1 MPLECI
7 WLLKTIKRKVN
18 LVVTSSKLVIRIDK
32 YFIGCTYMW
41 CNMNSNN
48 KNIKDVSLQLD
59 TICDNFSLEELSE
72 IYKMK
77 QILSKYNFPQVPS
90 SDGYYH
96 IYVKDSSKR
105 TGRKA
110 VKDKTLD
117 GLKAKVLAYEHE
129 TMAQAKKTFKKVY
142 ELSQERKLS
151 LVKSAEKRIS
161 MENTI
166 TRTNSDYKRFFDGTS
181 FEKKNISDITL
192 KDIENVIEYNLTRYD
207 LHKKALDNMRAI
219 LNSVFK
225 YALHEYWVNENPCT
239 RIDFRIYGNML
250 VESTNVKYRVHSDSE
265 LNAILDE
272 LHMKQLKN
280 PKLSSA
286 WALELQILMGARR
299 GELPPLRWSDITQL
313 GIEIT
318 QEQLTYGNEFVIVS
332 HTKTNR
338 DRQFPLTKDIE
349 NFLMRLKSMHEK
361 FYPNSMYL
369 FPANTQ
375 NGVITNRA
383 VYSVYRKICQKLNI
397 EIQENVI
404 RGPHSFRRNA
414 ITSVVNSSNGNM
426 ELASSLFG
434 NSPKVAKSNYFT
446 GIDMNNAIEVL
457 NHRTLIA
464 TGNH

>member
-1 MPLECI
+1 M
-7 WLLKTIKRKVN
+7 KTNKEN
-18 LVVTSSKLVIRIDK
+18 L
-32 YFIGCTYMW
+32 
-41 CNMNSNN
+41 
-48 KNIKDVSLQLD
+48 SLQLD

-77 QILSKYNFPQVPS
+77 ENKELLSKYTFPQTPS

-96 IYVKDSSKR
+96 IYVKDRSRKN
-105 TGRKA
+105 GRKA

-117 GLKAKVLAYEHE
+117 GLKAKILDYEHE
-129 TMAQAKKTFKKVY
+129 TMAQAKKTFKKIY

-219 LNSVFK
+219 LKTVFK
-225 YALHEYWVNENPCT
+225 YALHEYWVDENPCS

-299 GELPPLRWSDITQL
+299 GELPPLRWSDITTQ

-338 DRQFPLTKDIE
+338 DRLFPLTKDIE

-397 EIQENVI
+397 AIQEDVI

-414 ITSVVNSSNGNM
+414 ITSVVNSPNGNM

-457 NHRTLIA
+457 NYRTLIA

>member
-1 MPLECI
+1 M
-7 WLLKTIKRKVN
+7 KTN
-18 LVVTSSKLVIRIDK
+18 KLNKIE
-32 YFIGCTYMW
+32 
-41 CNMNSNN
+41 NSEYL
-48 KNIKDVSLQLD
+48 SLQID

-77 QILSKYNFPQVPS
+77 QILIKYTFPQTPS

-96 IYVKDSSKR
+96 IYVKDTSKK

-219 LNSVFK
+219 LNTVFK
-225 YALHEYWVNENPCT
+225 YALHEYWVNENPCS

-299 GELPPLRWSDITQL
+299 GELPPLRWSDITTQ

-318 QEQLTYGNEFVIVS
+318 QEQLTHGNEFVIVS

-338 DRQFPLTKDIE
+338 DRLFPLTKDIE

-383 VYSVYRKICQKLNI
+383 VYYVYRKICKKLNI
-397 EIQENVI
+397 EVQEDVI

-414 ITSVVNSSNGNM
+414 ITSVVNATNGNIT
-426 ELASSLFG
+426 LASSLFG
-434 NSPKVAKSNYFT
+434 NSPKVAKKNYYT
-446 GIDMNNAIEVL
+446 GINISKATEIL
-457 NHRTLIA
+457 NSRNLVTN
-464 TGNH
+464 GNQK

>member
-1 MPLECI
+1 
-7 WLLKTIKRKVN
+7 
-18 LVVTSSKLVIRIDK
+18 
-32 YFIGCTYMW
+32 
-41 CNMNSNN
+41 
-48 KNIKDVSLQLD
+48 
-59 TICDNFSLEELSE
+59 
-72 IYKMK
+72 
-77 QILSKYNFPQVPS
+77 
-90 SDGYYH
+90 
-96 IYVKDSSKR
+96 
-105 TGRKA
+105 
-110 VKDKTLD
+110 
-117 GLKAKVLAYEHE
+117 
-129 TMAQAKKTFKKVY
+129 
-142 ELSQERKLS
+142 
-151 LVKSAEKRIS
+151 
-161 MENTI
+161 
-166 TRTNSDYKRFFDGTS
+166 
-181 FEKKNISDITL
+181 
-192 KDIENVIEYNLTRYD
+192 
-207 LHKKALDNMRAI
+207 
-219 LNSVFK
+219 
-225 YALHEYWVNENPCT
+225 
-239 RIDFRIYGNML
+239 ML

-338 DRQFPLTKDIE
+338 DRLFPLTQDIE

-361 FYPNSMYL
+361 YYPNSMYL

-397 EIQENVI
+397 AIQEDVI

-414 ITSVVNSSNGNM
+414 ITSVVNSPNGNM

>member
-1 MPLECI
+1 M
-7 WLLKTIKRKVN
+7 KTN
-18 LVVTSSKLVIRIDK
+18 KLNKIE
-32 YFIGCTYMW
+32 
-41 CNMNSNN
+41 NSGYL
-48 KNIKDVSLQLD
+48 SLQID

-72 IYKMK
+72 FYKMK

-96 IYVKDSSKR
+96 IYVKDTSKK

-219 LNSVFK
+219 LNTVFK
-225 YALHEYWVNENPCT
+225 YALHEYWVDENPCS

-318 QEQLTYGNEFVIVS
+318 KEQLTYGNEFVIVS

-338 DRQFPLTKDIE
+338 DRLFPLTQDIE

-361 FYPNSMYL
+361 YYPNSMYL

-397 EIQENVI
+397 AIQEDVI

-414 ITSVVNSSNGNM
+414 ITSVVNSPNGNM

-457 NHRTLIA
+457 NYRTLIA

>member
-1 MPLECI
+1 M
-7 WLLKTIKRKVN
+7 KTN
-18 LVVTSSKLVIRIDK
+18 KLNKIE
-32 YFIGCTYMW
+32 
-41 CNMNSNN
+41 NSGYL
-48 KNIKDVSLQLD
+48 SLQID

-72 IYKMK
+72 FYKMK

-96 IYVKDSSKR
+96 IYVKDTSKK

-219 LNSVFK
+219 LNTVFK
-225 YALHEYWVNENPCT
+225 YALHEYWVDENPCS

-338 DRQFPLTKDIE
+338 DR
-349 NFLMRLKSMHEK
+349 
-361 FYPNSMYL
+361 L
-369 FPANTQ
+369 FPINS
-375 NGVITNRA
+375 G
-383 VYSVYRKICQKLNI
+383 YRKFSYALKIY
-397 EIQENVI
+397 
-404 RGPHSFRRNA
+404 A
-414 ITSVVNSSNGNM
+414 
-426 ELASSLFG
+426 
-434 NSPKVAKSNYFT
+434 
-446 GIDMNNAIEVL
+446 
-457 NHRTLIA
+457 
-464 TGNH
+464 

>member
-1 MPLECI
+1 M
-7 WLLKTIKRKVN
+7 KTN
-18 LVVTSSKLVIRIDK
+18 KLNKIE
-32 YFIGCTYMW
+32 
-41 CNMNSNN
+41 NSGYL
-48 KNIKDVSLQLD
+48 SLQID

-151 LVKSAEKRIS
+151 LVKSSEKRIS

-219 LNSVFK
+219 LNTVFK
-225 YALHEYWVNENPCT
+225 YALHEYWVDENPCS

-338 DRQFPLTKDIE
+338 DRLFPLTQDIE

-361 FYPNSMYL
+361 YYPNSMYL

-397 EIQENVI
+397 AIQEDVI

-414 ITSVVNSSNGNM
+414 ITSVVNSPNGNM

-457 NHRTLIA
+457 NYRTLIA

>member
-1 MPLECI
+1 M
-7 WLLKTIKRKVN
+7 KTNKEN
-18 LVVTSSKLVIRIDK
+18 L
-32 YFIGCTYMW
+32 
-41 CNMNSNN
+41 
-48 KNIKDVSLQLD
+48 SLQID

-77 QILSKYNFPQVPS
+77 QILNKYNFPQVPS

-96 IYVKDSSKR
+96 IYVKDRSRKN
-105 TGRKA
+105 GRKA

-219 LNSVFK
+219 LNTVFK
-225 YALHEYWVNENPCT
+225 YALHEYWVNENPCS

-299 GELPPLRWSDITQL
+299 GELPPLRWSDITTQ

-318 QEQLTYGNEFVIVS
+318 QEQLTHGNEFIIVS

-338 DRQFPLTKDIE
+338 DRLFPLTKDIE

-369 FPANTQ
+369 VPANTQ
-375 NGVITNRA
+375 KGVIKNRA
-383 VYSVYRKICQKLNI
+383 VYYLYR
-397 EIQENVI
+397 
-404 RGPHSFRRNA
+404 
-414 ITSVVNSSNGNM
+414 
-426 ELASSLFG
+426 
-434 NSPKVAKSNYFT
+434 
-446 GIDMNNAIEVL
+446 
-457 NHRTLIA
+457 
-464 TGNH
+464 

>member
-207 LHKKALDNMRAI
+207 LYKKALDNMRAI

-446 GIDMNNAIEVL
+446 GIDMNNAIDVL

>member
-1 MPLECI
+1 
-7 WLLKTIKRKVN
+7 
-18 LVVTSSKLVIRIDK
+18 
-32 YFIGCTYMW
+32 
-41 CNMNSNN
+41 MNSNN

-59 TICDNFSLEELSE
+59 TTCDNFSLEELLE
-72 IYKMK
+72 ICKMK
-77 QILSKYNFPQVPS
+77 ENKELLSQYTFPQVPS

-96 IYVKDSSKR
+96 IYVKDSSRKN
-105 TGRKA
+105 GRKA

-219 LNSVFK
+219 LNTVFK
-225 YALHEYWVNENPCT
+225 YALHEYWVDENPCS
-239 RIDFRIYGNML
+239 RIDFRIYNNML
-250 VESTNVKYRVHSDSE
+250 VESINVKYRVHSDSE

-338 DRQFPLTKDIE
+338 
-349 NFLMRLKSMHEK
+349 
-361 FYPNSMYL
+361 
-369 FPANTQ
+369 
-375 NGVITNRA
+375 A

-397 EIQENVI
+397 AIQEDVI

-414 ITSVVNSSNGNM
+414 ITSVVNSPNGNM

-457 NHRTLIA
+457 NYRTLIA

>member
-96 IYVKDSSKR
+96 IYVKDTSKK

-166 TRTNSDYKRFFDGTS
+166 TRTNSDYKRFIDGTS

-192 KDIENVIEYNLTRYD
+192 NDIENVIEYNLTRYD

-219 LNSVFK
+219 LNTVFK
-225 YALHEYWVNENPCT
+225 YALHEYWVNENPCS

-299 GELPPLRWSDITQL
+299 GELPPLRWSDITTQ

-318 QEQLTYGNEFVIVS
+318 QEQLTHGNEFIIVS

-338 DRQFPLTKDIE
+338 DRLFPLTKDIE

-361 FYPNSMYL
+361 YYPNSMYL

-397 EIQENVI
+397 AIQEDVI

-414 ITSVVNSSNGNM
+414 ITSVVNSPNGNM

-457 NHRTLIA
+457 NYRTLIA

>member
-1 MPLECI
+1 M
-7 WLLKTIKRKVN
+7 KTN
-18 LVVTSSKLVIRIDK
+18 KLNKIE
-32 YFIGCTYMW
+32 
-41 CNMNSNN
+41 NSEYL
-48 KNIKDVSLQLD
+48 SLQID

-77 QILSKYNFPQVPS
+77 QILIKYTFPQTPS

-96 IYVKDSSKR
+96 IYVKDSSRKN
-105 TGRKA
+105 GRKA

-192 KDIENVIEYNLTRYD
+192 NDIENVIEYNLTRYD

-219 LNSVFK
+219 LNTVFK
-225 YALHEYWVNENPCT
+225 YALHEYWVNENPCS

-299 GELPPLRWSDITQL
+299 GELPPLRWSDITAQ

-318 QEQLTYGNEFVIVS
+318 QEQLTHGNEFVIVS

-338 DRQFPLTKDIE
+338 DRLFPLTQDIE

-361 FYPNSMYL
+361 YYPNSMYL

-397 EIQENVI
+397 AIQEDVI

-414 ITSVVNSSNGNM
+414 ITSVVNSPNGNM

-457 NHRTLIA
+457 NYRTLIA

>member
-1 MPLECI
+1 
-7 WLLKTIKRKVN
+7 
-18 LVVTSSKLVIRIDK
+18 
-32 YFIGCTYMW
+32 
-41 CNMNSNN
+41 MNSNN

-59 TICDNFSLEELSE
+59 TICDNFSLEELLE
-72 IYKMK
+72 ICKMK
-77 QILSKYNFPQVPS
+77 ENKELLSQYTFPQVPS
-90 SDGYYH
+90 SD
-96 IYVKDSSKR
+96 
-105 TGRKA
+105 
-110 VKDKTLD
+110 
-117 GLKAKVLAYEHE
+117 
-129 TMAQAKKTFKKVY
+129 
-142 ELSQERKLS
+142 
-151 LVKSAEKRIS
+151 
-161 MENTI
+161 
-166 TRTNSDYKRFFDGTS
+166 
-181 FEKKNISDITL
+181 
-192 KDIENVIEYNLTRYD
+192 
-207 LHKKALDNMRAI
+207 
-219 LNSVFK
+219 
-225 YALHEYWVNENPCT
+225 ALHEYWVDENPCS
-239 RIDFRIYGNML
+239 RIDFRIYNNML
-250 VESTNVKYRVHSDSE
+250 VESINVKYRVHSDSE

-338 DRQFPLTKDIE
+338 DRLFPLTQDIE

-361 FYPNSMYL
+361 YYPNSMYL

-397 EIQENVI
+397 AIQEDVI

-414 ITSVVNSSNGNM
+414 ITSVVNSPNGNM

-457 NHRTLIA
+457 NYRTLIA

>member
-1 MPLECI
+1 M
-7 WLLKTIKRKVN
+7 KTN
-18 LVVTSSKLVIRIDK
+18 KLNKIE
-32 YFIGCTYMW
+32 
-41 CNMNSNN
+41 NSEYL
-48 KNIKDVSLQLD
+48 SLQID

-219 LNSVFK
+219 LNTVFK
-225 YALHEYWVNENPCT
+225 YALHEYWVNENPCS

-299 GELPPLRWSDITQL
+299 GELPPLRWSDITTQ

-318 QEQLTYGNEFVIVS
+318 QEQLTHGNEFVIVS

-338 DRQFPLTKDIE
+338 DRLFPLTKDIE

-383 VYSVYRKICQKLNI
+383 VYYVYRKICKKLNI
-397 EIQENVI
+397 EVQEDVI

-414 ITSVVNSSNGNM
+414 ITSVVNATNGNIT
-426 ELASSLFG
+426 LASSLFG
-434 NSPKVAKSNYFT
+434 NSPKVAKKNYYT
-446 GIDMNNAIEVL
+446 GINISKATEIL
-457 NHRTLIA
+457 NSRNLVTN
-464 TGNH
+464 GNQK

>member
-1 MPLECI
+1 M
-7 WLLKTIKRKVN
+7 KTN
-18 LVVTSSKLVIRIDK
+18 KLNKIE
-32 YFIGCTYMW
+32 
-41 CNMNSNN
+41 NSGYL
-48 KNIKDVSLQLD
+48 SLQID

-129 TMAQAKKTFKKVY
+129 TMAQAKKVY

-181 FEKKNISDITL
+181 FEKKNISDFTL

-219 LNSVFK
+219 LNTVFK
-225 YALHEYWVNENPCT
+225 YALHEYWVDENPCS

-299 GELPPLRWSDITQL
+299 GELPPLRWSDITTQ

-318 QEQLTYGNEFVIVS
+318 QEQLTHGNEFIIVS

-338 DRQFPLTKDIE
+338 DRLFPLTKDIE

-383 VYSVYRKICQKLNI
+383 VYYVYRKICQKLNI
-397 EIQENVI
+397 EIQEDVI

-414 ITSVVNSSNGNM
+414 ITSVVNSPNGNM

-446 GIDMNNAIEVL
+446 GIDMNNAIEIL
-457 NHRTLIA
+457 NYRTLIA

>member
-1 MPLECI
+1 
-7 WLLKTIKRKVN
+7 
-18 LVVTSSKLVIRIDK
+18 
-32 YFIGCTYMW
+32 MW
-41 CNMNSNN
+41 CNMKTNKLNKIENSEYL
-48 KNIKDVSLQLD
+48 SLQID

-77 QILSKYNFPQVPS
+77 QILIKYTFPQTPS

-96 IYVKDSSKR
+96 IYVKDSSRKN
-105 TGRKA
+105 GRKA

-219 LNSVFK
+219 LNTVFK
-225 YALHEYWVNENPCT
+225 YALHEYWVNENPCS

-299 GELPPLRWSDITQL
+299 GELPPLRWSDITAQ

-318 QEQLTYGNEFVIVS
+318 QEQLTHGNEFVIVS

-338 DRQFPLTKDIE
+338 DRLFPLTQDIE

-361 FYPNSMYL
+361 YYPNSMYL

-397 EIQENVI
+397 AIQEDVI

-414 ITSVVNSSNGNM
+414 ITSVVNSPNGNM

-457 NHRTLIA
+457 NYRTLIA

>member
-1 MPLECI
+1 M
-7 WLLKTIKRKVN
+7 KTN
-18 LVVTSSKLVIRIDK
+18 KLNKIE
-32 YFIGCTYMW
+32 
-41 CNMNSNN
+41 NSEYL
-48 KNIKDVSLQLD
+48 SLQID

-77 QILSKYNFPQVPS
+77 QILIKYTFPQTPS

-96 IYVKDSSKR
+96 IYVRDSSRKN
-105 TGRKA
+105 GRKA

-219 LNSVFK
+219 LNIVFK
-225 YALHEYWVNENPCT
+225 YALHEYWVDENPCS

-265 LNAILDE
+265 LNAILNE

-299 GELPPLRWSDITQL
+299 GELPPLRWNDITAQ

-318 QEQLTYGNEFVIVS
+318 QEQLTHGNEFVIVS

-338 DRQFPLTKDIE
+338 DRLFPLTKDIE

-383 VYSVYRKICQKLNI
+383 VYYVYRKICKKLNI
-397 EIQENVI
+397 EVQEDVI

-414 ITSVVNSSNGNM
+414 ITSVVNSPNGNM

-457 NHRTLIA
+457 NYRTLIA